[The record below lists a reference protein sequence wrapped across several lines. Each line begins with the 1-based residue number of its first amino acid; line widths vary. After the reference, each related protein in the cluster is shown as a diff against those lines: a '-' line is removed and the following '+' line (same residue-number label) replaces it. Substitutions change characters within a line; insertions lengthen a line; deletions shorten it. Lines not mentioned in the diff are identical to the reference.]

1 MENTSLS
8 LSVIC
13 YTAAKT
19 SIGPK
24 TNYSEEKSN
33 NIAVAVVRNPN
44 QQHNWDHILGLLPA
58 SVLRGS
64 PLIGNCMVLSQHAP
78 SQTLHSNNVALN
90 DIVYYVTYSAN
101 TERW

>member
-1 MENTSLS
+1 MENISLS

-24 TNYSEEKSN
+24 TNFSEEKSN

-58 SVLRGS
+58 SVFVCNCILYFNLYFAFVFVS
-64 PLIGNCMVLSQHAP
+64 IG
-78 SQTLHSNNVALN
+78 T
-90 DIVYYVTYSAN
+90 
-101 TERW
+101 